1 MKDFDIAKKEV
12 FDKVFTDYQKLP
24 NGEGADKI
32 IAIVADI
39 SFKVAYNTFK
49 VLSSE

>member
-12 FDKVFTDYQKLP
+12 LDKVFKDYQKLS
-24 NGEGADKI
+24 NGDGADKI
-32 IAIVADI
+32 VAIVADI